1 MVQLAVGDARTQRRV
16 GRQRVRAGSERE
28 DAVVDI
34 PHCAQLRFQH
44 DALAAVVR
52 LLQESAYITDEGRKV
67 RCLLPAPVQ
76 QGIVAH
82 GLLMIAARQLHVFGV
97 QDHVQTVLGALLVQ
111 MQKVTQTQ
119 GLFAVLVAVS
129 VSNAAPGRAERAA
142 LFGKAVL
149 FQPILYLV
157 PRHGDSSLIG
167 EFQVL
172 RLHLYAARLDG
183 LHLSGQMLEVDHH
196 TGAQHA
202 GHLRVQDTG
211 GQQVQDELALL
222 GHNGMTGIVAA
233 LIARNDIGIFGQQV
247 DDAALA
253 LIAPVDSSN
262 SGQHKLHLPSFHSCF
277 LFAVSIIRACREY
290 VKSILCIAAI
300 CFLHCRGCCP
310 HPAQPSRKK
319 RLQFRRA
326 VL

>member
-1 MVQLAVGDARTQRRV
+1 M
-16 GRQRVRAGSERE
+16 
-28 DAVVDI
+28 
-34 PHCAQLRFQH
+34 
-44 DALAAVVR
+44 R
-52 LLQESAYITDEGRKV
+52 LLQESAHITDEGRKV
-67 RCLLPAPVQ
+67 RSLLPAPVQ

-129 VSNAAPGRAERAA
+129 VSDAAPGRAERAA

-157 PRHGDSSLIG
+157 PRHGDGSFIG
-167 EFQVL
+167 ELQVL
-172 RLHLYAARLDG
+172 RLHLYAARFNG

-202 GHLRVQDTG
+202 GHLRVQDAG

-300 CFLHCRGCCP
+300 CFLHCRDCYP
-310 HPAQPSRKK
+310 HPAQPRRKK

>member
-1 MVQLAVGDARTQRRV
+1 M
-16 GRQRVRAGSERE
+16 
-28 DAVVDI
+28 
-34 PHCAQLRFQH
+34 
-44 DALAAVVR
+44 R
-52 LLQESAYITDEGRKV
+52 LLQESAHITDEGRKV
-67 RCLLPAPVQ
+67 RRLLPAPVQ

-82 GLLMIAARQLHVFGV
+82 GLLMVAARQLHVLGV
-97 QDHVQTVLGALLVQ
+97 QNHVQTVLGALLVQ
-111 MQKVTQTQ
+111 MQKITQTQ

-129 VSNAAPGRAERAA
+129 VGNAAPGRAERAA

-172 RLHLYAARLDG
+172 RLHLHPARFNG

-196 TGAQHA
+196 AGAQHA

-222 GHNGMTGIVAA
+222 GHNGMAGIVAT

-262 SGQHKLHLPSFHSCF
+262 SGQHKLHLPSFSF
-277 LFAVSIIRACREY
+277 LFPVRDVYYTSMQRICKKYPVYSSNMFFTLQRLLPASGT
-290 VKSILCIAAI
+290 AA
-300 CFLHCRGCCP
+300 P
-310 HPAQPSRKK
+310 
-319 RLQFRRA
+319 
-326 VL
+326 